1 MFKKICSSISEEDLY
16 NGHSAIDAMDTL
28 KLYNRL
34 YNKLNSGE
42 IEESIDI
49 INKLG
54 KNIKYFMEYVKLKK

>member
-16 NGHSAIDAMDTL
+16 SGYSVIDAMDIL